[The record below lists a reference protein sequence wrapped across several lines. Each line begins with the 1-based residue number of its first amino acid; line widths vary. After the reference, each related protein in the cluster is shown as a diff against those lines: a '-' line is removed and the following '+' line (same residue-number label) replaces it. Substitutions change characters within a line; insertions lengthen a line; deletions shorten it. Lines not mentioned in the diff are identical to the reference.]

1 MLHLFAT
8 SAYSTLGLQR
18 FTKLQS
24 SIMPSVLSKSG
35 FNSEWQ
41 RFQATHPKLPKDLRD
56 PQLDAMFWLA
66 MGKHVVLCV
75 GTGCGKTLPLLC
87 NTALRSTCK
96 FIFCRVVLGL
106 LLLCPGE
113 ISLLVAPLVAI
124 ENQCRQVCTTW
135 GIPFL
140 SLDETKAEDI
150 LTAATENRPLVV
162 TTTITRVSQE
172 EVQAALRQLP
182 IATICVDEAQVGS
195 ISKKSRPC
203 SGH

>member
-1 MLHLFAT
+1 
-8 SAYSTLGLQR
+8 
-18 FTKLQS
+18 
-24 SIMPSVLSKSG
+24 MPSILSKSD
-35 FNSEWQ
+35 FRTEWQ
-41 RFQATHPKLPKDLRD
+41 RFQATHPKLLKDLRD
-56 PQLDAMFWLA
+56 PQLDAMFWLT

-87 NTALRSTCK
+87 NNALRSTCK
-96 FIFCRVVLGL
+96 LTYLIL
-106 LLLCPGE
+106 LLGKPLLFSGG

-124 ENQCRQVCTTW
+124 ENQCRDVCSAW
-135 GIPFL
+135 EIPFL

-150 LTAATENRPLVV
+150 LTAANEKRPLVV

-172 EVQAALRQLP
+172 EVQAAVRQLP

-195 ISKKSRPC
+195 LFKKSRPC